1 LTLLARDIVP
11 IHNLGYRE
19 WKGELESSSTRWTV
33 VAEIGIRRAWQSA
46 WLRRMMFF
54 AWVPSL
60 FMGFMV
66 FLFEQSQDNSSASS
80 EIFRDLSRVFL
91 PRDAP
96 DQSLPME
103 MARVLGSG
111 DSPEQRRQIFWSAL
125 LLNLFRRSQPFLL
138 IPIVGVIAPP
148 LISQDFR
155 SRAFLLYFSRPL
167 TKVQYILGKAATIV
181 VYLTM
186 ITLFPALTLFAA
198 GVLLSPSLSV
208 LEVTW
213 DLPFRILFVSA
224 IIVIPS
230 TSLALMLSSLT
241 TESRY
246 ASFAWFAI
254 WIFGFLAYSSVVP
267 FSSPG
272 DSSIIQCVSLFH
284 VFSDV
289 AAWVLDRNLT
299 VSNIETRLIL
309 LGVVTAVSFAVV
321 YRRVSAPMQ
330 I

>member
-1 LTLLARDIVP
+1 MP

-54 AWVPSL
+54 AWVPG
-60 FMGFMV
+60 FVMGFMI
-66 FLFEQSQDNSSASS
+66 FLYEQSQDNSSVSS
-80 EIFRDLSRVFL
+80 EIFRDLSRVLL
-91 PRDAP
+91 PRETREP
-96 DQSLPME
+96 SLQTE
-103 MARVLGSG
+103 VARILGS
-111 DSPEQRRQIFWSAL
+111 DQSPEQRRHMFWSAL

-138 IPIVGVIAPP
+138 VPIVGVIAPP

-181 VYLTM
+181 LYLSL

-208 LEVTW
+208 LQVTW
-213 DLPFRILFVSA
+213 DLPLRILFVSA
-224 IIVIPS
+224 MIIIPS
-230 TSLALMLSSLT
+230 TSLALMLSALT

-254 WIFGFLAYSSVVP
+254 WIFGFLAYASVVP
-267 FSSPG
+267 LSKPD
-272 DSSIIQCVSLFH
+272 DSSIIHCVSLFH

-289 AAWVLDRNLT
+289 ASWMLDSRLAG
-299 VSNIETRLIL
+299 SHIETRLIL
-309 LGVVTAVSFAVV
+309 LGVLTAVSMAVV

>member
-1 LTLLARDIVP
+1 VP

-19 WKGELESSSTRWTV
+19 WKGELESSSTRWKV

-60 FMGFMV
+60 FMGFMI
-66 FLFEQSQDNSSASS
+66 FLFEQSQDSDSASS

-96 DQSLPME
+96 NQSLPME
-103 MARVLGSG
+103 VARILGSNET
-111 DSPEQRRQIFWSAL
+111 PEERRHIFWSAL

-167 TKVQYILGKAATIV
+167 TKVQYILGKAATIAL
-181 VYLTM
+181 YLSM
-186 ITLFPALTLFAA
+186 ITLFPALILFAV
-198 GVLLSPSLSV
+198 GVMLSPSLSV
-208 LEVTW
+208 LQVTW

-224 IIVIPS
+224 IMIIPS

-254 WIFGFLAYSSVVP
+254 WIFGFLTYVSVVP
-267 FSSPG
+267 LSPPG
-272 DSSIIQCVSLFH
+272 DSSIVQCVSLFH

-289 AAWVLDRNLT
+289 ASWMLDRRPAG
-299 VSNIETRLIL
+299 SHIETQLIL
-309 LGVVTAVSFAVV
+309 LGVLTAVSIAVV
-321 YRRVSAPMQ
+321 YRRVSAPML